1 MEADITVAD
10 AFVVLQDD
18 PLQKDGGAH
27 GMGSGL
33 EAGLVVGVL
42 CLIAWAC
49 CACRYGQLRAQ
60 CLAK

>member
-1 MEADITVAD
+1 MEADIAVAD

-18 PLQKDGGAH
+18 PLQKDGDAY

-42 CLIAWAC
+42 CLIARVC
-49 CACRYGQLRAQ
+49 CACRYGQIRAQ
-60 CLAK
+60 FPAK